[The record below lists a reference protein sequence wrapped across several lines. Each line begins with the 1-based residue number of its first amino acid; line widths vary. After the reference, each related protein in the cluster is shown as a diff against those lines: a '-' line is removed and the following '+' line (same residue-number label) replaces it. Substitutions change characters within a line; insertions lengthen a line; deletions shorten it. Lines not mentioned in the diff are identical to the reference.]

1 MDIKERFYVP
11 DNLKVFGKWDT
22 DIAVEDLGIKSYVN
36 LTPVIVLHTAGRHQ
50 KRRFWKNRTNIVE
63 RLGNKMM
70 RSGSAGRKTSG
81 RFLRRHGGYT
91 GKKQATYRTLKYAFD
106 DINKKT
112 KQNPLEVLV
121 KALEYAGPRE
131 EVTTLS
137 YGGIKY
143 HLSVDTGS
151 QRRLDIALKNIALG
165 ASIKTFKTKK
175 KFYES
180 LAEEIILASKGD
192 MASFSVNKKEE
203 IERIAKS
210 AR

>member
-1 MDIKERFYVP
+1 M
-11 DNLKVFGKWDT
+11 
-22 DIAVEDLGIKSYVN
+22 
-36 LTPVIVLHTAGRHQ
+36 
-50 KRRFWKNRTNIVE
+50 NIVE
-63 RLGNKMM
+63 RLSNKMM
-70 RSGSAGRKTSG
+70 RSGSAGRKIGG

-91 GKKQATYRTLKYAFD
+91 GKKQATYRTLKFAFE
-106 DINKKT
+106 DINKRT

-151 QRRLDIALKNIALG
+151 QRRLDMALRNIALG
-165 ASIKTFKTKK
+165 ASLKTFKTKK
-175 KFYES
+175 KFHET

>member
-1 MDIKERFYVP
+1 MDVKDRFYVP
-11 DNLKVFGKWDT
+11 DNLKVFGKWDA

-36 LTPVIVLHTAGRHQ
+36 LTPTVVLHTAGRHQ
-50 KRRFWKNRTNIVE
+50 KRRFWKNKMNIVE
-63 RLGNKMM
+63 RLSNKMM
-70 RSGSAGRKTSG
+70 RSGSAGRKVGG

-91 GKKQATYRTLKYAFD
+91 GKKQATYKTLKLAFE

-151 QRRLDIALKNIALG
+151 QRRLDMALRNIALG
-165 ASIKTFKTKK
+165 ASLKTFKTKK
-175 KFYES
+175 KFHET
-180 LAEEIILASKGD
+180 LAEEIILASKGE

>member
-50 KRRFWKNRTNIVE
+50 KRRFWKNKTNIVE

-121 KALEYAGPRE
+121 KAIEYAGPRE

-151 QRRLDIALKNIALG
+151 QRRLDMALKNIALG

-203 IERIAKS
+203 IERIVKS

>member
-1 MDIKERFYVP
+1 MDVKDRFYIP

-36 LTPVIVLHTAGRHQ
+36 LTPTVVLHTAGRHQ
-50 KRRFWKNRTNIVE
+50 KRRFWKNKMNIIE
-63 RLGNKMM
+63 RLSNKMM
-70 RSGSAGRKTSG
+70 RSGSAGKKTGG

-91 GKKQATYRTLKYAFD
+91 GKKQATYKTLKLAFE

-151 QRRLDIALKNIALG
+151 QRRLDMALKNIALG
-165 ASIKTFKTKK
+165 ASLKTFKTKK
-175 KFYES
+175 KFHET
-180 LAEEIILASKGD
+180 LAEEIILASKGE

>member
-1 MDIKERFYVP
+1 MDVKDRFYIP

-36 LTPVIVLHTAGRHQ
+36 LTPTAVLHTAGRHQ
-50 KRRFWKNRTNIVE
+50 KRRFWKNKMNIVE
-63 RLGNKMM
+63 RLSNKMM
-70 RSGSAGRKTSG
+70 RSGSAGRKVGG

-91 GKKQATYRTLKYAFD
+91 GKKQATYRTLKLAFE

-151 QRRLDIALKNIALG
+151 QRRLDMALRNIALG
-165 ASIKTFKTKK
+165 ASLKTFKTKK
-175 KFYES
+175 KFHET
-180 LAEEIILASKGD
+180 LAEEIILASKGE

>member
-1 MDIKERFYVP
+1 MDVKDRFYTP

-36 LTPVIVLHTAGRHQ
+36 LTPTAVLHTAGRHQ
-50 KRRFWKNRTNIVE
+50 KRRFWKNKMNIVE
-63 RLGNKMM
+63 RLSNKMM
-70 RSGSAGRKTSG
+70 RSGSAGRKVGG
-81 RFLRRHGGYT
+81 RFLRRHGGYP
-91 GKKQATYRTLKYAFD
+91 GKKQATYKTLKLAFE

-151 QRRLDIALKNIALG
+151 QRRLDMALRNIALG
-165 ASIKTFKTKK
+165 SSLKTFKNKK
-175 KFYES
+175 KFHET
-180 LAEEIILASKGD
+180 LAEEIILASKGE
-192 MASFSVNKKEE
+192 MASFAVNKKEE

>member
-50 KRRFWKNRTNIVE
+50 KRRFWKNKTNIVE
-63 RLGNKMM
+63 RL
-70 RSGSAGRKTSG
+70 SAGRKTSG

-121 KALEYAGPRE
+121 KAIEYAGPRE

-151 QRRLDIALKNIALG
+151 QRRLDMALKNIALG

>member
-151 QRRLDIALKNIALG
+151 QRRLDMALKNIALG

-175 KFYES
+175 NS
-180 LAEEIILASKGD
+180 TNLWL
-192 MASFSVNKKEE
+192 KK
-203 IERIAKS
+203 
-210 AR
+210 

>member
-1 MDIKERFYVP
+1 MEVKDRFFVP

-22 DIAVEDLGIKSYVN
+22 DIVVEDLGIKSYVN
-36 LTPVIVLHTAGRHQ
+36 LTPVFIPHTAGRYQ
-50 KRRFWKNRTNIVE
+50 KRRFWKNKINIVE
-63 RLGNKMM
+63 RLANKMM
-70 RSGSAGRKTSG
+70 RSGSAGRKTG
-81 RFLRRHGGYT
+81 GKFLRRHGGYT
-91 GKKQATYRTLKYAFD
+91 GKKQATYKTLKLAFE

-151 QRRLDIALKNIALG
+151 QRRLDMALKNIALG
-165 ASIKTFKTKK
+165 ASLKTFKTKK
-175 KFYES
+175 KFHET
-180 LAEEIILASKGD
+180 LAEEIILASKGE
-192 MASFSVNKKEE
+192 MSSFSVNKKEE
-203 IERIAKS
+203 VERIAKS

>member
-1 MDIKERFYVP
+1 MVKAIE
-11 DNLKVFGKWDT
+11 
-22 DIAVEDLGIKSYVN
+22 
-36 LTPVIVLHTAGRHQ
+36 
-50 KRRFWKNRTNIVE
+50 
-63 RLGNKMM
+63 
-70 RSGSAGRKTSG
+70 SAGPSE
-81 RFLRRHGGYT
+81 
-91 GKKQATYRTLKYAFD
+91 A
-106 DINKKT
+106 
-112 KQNPLEVLV
+112 
-121 KALEYAGPRE
+121 
-131 EVTTLS
+131 VTTLS

-143 HLSVDTGS
+143 HISVDTGS
-151 QRRLDIALKNIALG
+151 QRRLDMELKNIALG